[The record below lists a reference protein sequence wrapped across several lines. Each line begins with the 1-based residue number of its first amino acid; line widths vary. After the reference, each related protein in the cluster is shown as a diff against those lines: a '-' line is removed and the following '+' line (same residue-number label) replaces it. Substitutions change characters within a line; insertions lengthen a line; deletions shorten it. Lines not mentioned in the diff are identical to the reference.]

1 MNAIINFWFIQ
12 KFYIEGYTVYI
23 RPIISIAII
32 IIMIII
38 IIKRKLYSTYKTQ
51 KKQSVINNDI
61 YNHYFYVDVNDILQ
75 T

>member
-23 RPIISIAII
+23 KPIISIAII

-51 KKQSVINNDI
+51 KKTIRYKQRYIQSL
-61 YNHYFYVDVNDILQ
+61 FLC
-75 T
+75 